1 MKKRITSLVLAL
13 LLCMSL
19 AVPVFAVEAVPKVQ
33 GKAKVVAMPVPDA
46 RPMDVKTLRELNA
59 NFVESYTV
67 KVTPAKGTNLKF
79 IGTAHFNDVTLKVY
93 KNGGWWASTTI
104 TLNQDATVATYNL
117 ITNCNGEEYTLIF
130 TTIGTATVLGGLY
143 QTDYV

>member
-13 LLCMSL
+13 LLCMSF
-19 AVPVFAVEAVPKVQ
+19 AVPVFAAEVGSEAQEEVH
-33 GKAKVVAMPVPDA
+33 AAAMPAPDA
-46 RPMDVKTLRELNA
+46 RPMEVKTLKELNV
-59 NFVESYTV
+59 NFAGSHTV

-79 IGTAHFNDVTLKVY
+79 IGTAHDNDVTLKVY
-93 KNGGWWASTTI
+93 KNGGWWASTTV
-104 TLNQDATVATYNL
+104 TLKEDAAVATYNL

-130 TTIGTATVLGGLY
+130 TSPVATVLGGIY